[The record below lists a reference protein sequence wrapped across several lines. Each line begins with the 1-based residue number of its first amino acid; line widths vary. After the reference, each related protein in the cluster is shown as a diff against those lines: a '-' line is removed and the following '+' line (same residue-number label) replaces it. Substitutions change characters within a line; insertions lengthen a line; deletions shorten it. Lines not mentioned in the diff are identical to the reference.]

1 MTSPEGVVAMFG
13 QSEVGLSGSVAQP
26 QSLTVGSTSGADN
39 EQ

>member
-1 MTSPEGVVAMFG
+1 MTSPEGVVAMFD
-13 QSEVGLSGSVAQP
+13 QAVVGLSGSVAQP